1 MIASAKLLPEHD
13 TGVVMNLERLGSM
26 HSNRL
31 SFMRVLLR
39 TMAREQWRVS
49 HSVFDLD
56 EHGFGT
62 VVYAIDTPSQRYS
75 LVVFSNYLPDEK
87 RNDRVI
93 ADQWDLTMALCD
105 GTISDSRMQQLR
117 KNVPLQEAGRLD
129 PSVIVLS
136 RANRSSRNFE
146 TVVAALA
153 SGIQPSVE
161 QLTQVGYLYRTTA
174 VYGSGKMGMADW
186 DKVRS
191 QFPEFARPFTAEM
204 FTCYLIR
211 QFSIEQAEHIAKQRS
226 PDSAVSFETQVK
238 RYIGIGN
245 ATGLGMAPYLIK
257 HPQLIEHWVSVRETA
272 LSRVLEQPALDNAT
286 CRLFLQGLDKAVQH
300 LTQICI
306 EDARQTVLNQKAA
319 GELGDLAA
327 RLAADHSAVVPGE
340 LFAEMRETFCLESQ
354 EILASLLLELF
365 PDTVDELAD
374 QMSIDENLCVDP
386 VMSTHALLKTI
397 ESRYRWA
404 LEVDFN
410 APGAQQVFWYRSAE
424 KLEPRLG
431 ENGVDPGSEW
441 EMRMAVARSAADC
454 ATALREDIASHPGS
468 TVARFLLRNPKQR
481 PIVKRV
487 QTMAMTKRGEIQAN
501 LVDVDILPLHLL
513 RCKLAFFGVSK
524 FDPKSRLWVRNTMFQ
539 GAPLLEELGVD
550 FEDDWYFPLAPT
562 DFSSK

>member
-1 MIASAKLLPEHD
+1 
-13 TGVVMNLERLGSM
+13 MNLERLGSM

-31 SFMRVLLR
+31 SFMRILLR
-39 TMAREQWRVS
+39 TMSRQQWRVS
-49 HSVFDLD
+49 HSLFELD
-56 EHGFGT
+56 EDGFGT

-105 GTISDSRMQQLR
+105 GDISESRMQELR
-117 KNVPLQEAGRLD
+117 ENVPLQEAGRLD
-129 PSVIVLS
+129 ASVLVLS

-146 TVVAALA
+146 TVVGALA
-153 SGIQPSVE
+153 KGIQPSVE
-161 QLTQVGYLYRTTA
+161 QLTRVGYLYRTTA

-186 DKVRS
+186 DKVRTR
-191 QFPEFARPFTAEM
+191 FPEFARPFTAEM

-211 QFSIEQAEHIAKQRS
+211 QFSIEQAEHIASHRS
-226 PDSAVSFETQVK
+226 PGSAVPFEPQVK

-257 HPQLIEHWVSVRETA
+257 HPQLIEHWVSIRETA
-272 LSRVLEQPALDNAT
+272 LLRVLEQP
-286 CRLFLQGLDKAVQH
+286 GLDSAARRLLLHGLEKAVQH
-300 LTQICI
+300 LAEICI
-306 EDARQTVLNQKAA
+306 EDSRQTLLNQKAA
-319 GELGDLAA
+319 EELQGLGA
-327 RLAADHSAVVPGE
+327 RLAADDSVVVPGE
-340 LFAEMRETFCLESQ
+340 VFGQAQEAFCLESQ

-365 PDTVDELAD
+365 PDMVDELAD
-374 QMSIDENLCVDP
+374 QMSVEESLGVDP
-386 VMSTHALLKTI
+386 VMSTKALLQTI
-397 ESRYRWA
+397 ESRYGWA
-404 LEVDFN
+404 LEVDFT
-410 APGAQQVFWYRSAE
+410 APGAEQVFWYRSAE

-441 EMRMAVARSAADC
+441 EMRMAVARSVVHC
-454 ATALREDIASHPGS
+454 TTALREDIASHPDS

-487 QTMAMTKRGEIQAN
+487 QTMAGTERGEIQAN
-501 LVDVDILPLHLL
+501 LVDVEILPLHLL

-539 GAPLLEELGVD
+539 GAPLLEELGEQ
-550 FEDDWYFPLAPT
+550 FEDDWYFPLAPSDCSPT
-562 DFSSK
+562 